1 MGMWLCM
8 CMCKCVFM
16 HEYVG
21 ATGEGV
27 AEKEVTSYLFS
38 SELALGGNGWTD
50 PRFQVQFLGT
60 NLVVFQR
67 YECSLIPLDPKEPWN
82 RIKVDP

>member
-27 AEKEVTSYLFS
+27 AEKEVISYLFS
-38 SELALGGNGWTD
+38 SELALG
-50 PRFQVQFLGT
+50 R
-60 NLVVFQR
+60 
-67 YECSLIPLDPKEPWN
+67 
-82 RIKVDP
+82 